1 MLEERSD
8 EEACEG
14 VGEHRDGPPRVRQE
28 TPDNEP
34 AARRFRRDRKRRAGI
49 RRGRRA
55 RQARPAFDG
64 GRREGRSRRTR
75 NDASLGE
82 SGRDQTGREA
92 RDAKARK
99 PRKPNFV
106 TRTVNHWC
114 NRLLGAVSERSLA
127 AQEEQYAAHRTT
139 RDYVWNYPGHR
150 RMGHGVPR
158 AHRGG
163 HAAGGRGA
171 GRHVLAWRSSPACC
185 SCSWPTT
192 ACAPTRCPT
201 LTRRTLSRTTSST
214 AG

>member
-34 AARRFRRDRKRRAGI
+34 AARRFRRDCKRRAGI

-64 GRREGRSRRTR
+64 GRREGRSRPNAQQCIARRERPRPNRTGSPR
-75 NDASLGE
+75 RQGAQAPQAQLRHAHGE
-82 SGRDQTGREA
+82 PLVQPAARCRVGALAGRPG
-92 RDAKARK
+92 
-99 PRKPNFV
+99 
-106 TRTVNHWC
+106 
-114 NRLLGAVSERSLA
+114 GAVRRA
-127 AQEEQYAAHRTT
+127 PHHT
-139 RDYVWNYPGHR
+139 RLRVELPGHR

-171 GRHVLAWRSSPACC
+171 GRHVLHGVRHGHAAHVPGQ
-185 SCSWPTT
+185 
-192 ACAPTRCPT
+192 
-201 LTRRTLSRTTSST
+201 LRRAHLP
-214 AG
+214 GVGP